1 MSYSR
6 HCMRQQFNYYYEVVD
21 TMADRAGSMPKCT
34 NDDPRNLDLDDDDDG
49 PDFPPVNDVYDD
61 DEEEDNDD
69 ESVAVVAA
77 ADSAVPVVRVGQSD
91 LSIQSQS
98 HIEPHSRERS
108 SSARTDSATSTEAL
122 VE

>member
-1 MSYSR
+1 
-6 HCMRQQFNYYYEVVD
+6 
-21 TMADRAGSMPKCT
+21 MADRAGSMPKCT